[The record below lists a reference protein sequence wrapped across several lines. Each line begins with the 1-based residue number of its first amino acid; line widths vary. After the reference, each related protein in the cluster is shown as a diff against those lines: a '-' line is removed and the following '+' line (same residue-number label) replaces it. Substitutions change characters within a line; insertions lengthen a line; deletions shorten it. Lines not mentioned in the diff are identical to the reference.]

1 MLTNSDVKWQFAMLK
16 KLGVNAIGISILL
29 LFGAFSS
36 TAQTVPLGQWESHFN
51 YLSAQHVVEVGNKI
65 YCSSYNGLFF
75 IDIETKEIKV
85 LSKAEGLSETGVSGM
100 AYNSVDNMLLLT
112 YRNGNIDLVSLDE
125 RFEPEQIVPWSVL
138 MDAADLPE
146 SKQINQVLFW
156 QDLAYLATNFGIVVL
171 NTKLRE
177 VQETYR
183 YIGKNGTEVHV
194 KNVAFASDSIFI
206 LTGTSEILGSSMQ
219 TSVNRQ
225 FFANWKTIPTPGTA
239 MSISNQPGYIYAGF
253 AGKGIFRKSGGSWFF
268 LYPTSSKNYAFSNHA
283 ESVIATLDNNVT
295 IINENNTFQIFE
307 SSLFRFPKESI
318 RTKNAKVW
326 IADSKSGLVSNAGG
340 DFESFSPIE
349 KDTTINPRTDSTIVD
364 LNGNTWTRL
373 PEYLGGG
380 ILFKNTKSSKQQL
393 LTTSPGNGGLPSSG
407 INSIA
412 VDEYGNIWFA
422 SDNGAGYFLPE
433 DLSNGSRID
442 AILPV
447 YGQRR
452 LFANEKCTAIAVEP
466 GNRKWIGTRNGLYHF
481 NEEGTEL
488 VQQFSSEDS
497 PLPSNFIDALQ
508 FNQEQAML
516 FVDTPN
522 GMVAYRSTASISS
535 ESLSKLTIFPNPVHP
550 GFGGQVGIK
559 GLVDKATVKITT
571 LSGKLVY
578 ETKAQ
583 GGTAS
588 WNLNDYTG
596 RRARGGIY
604 MILVVSADGEKKIA
618 GKLAIID

>member
-1 MLTNSDVKWQFAMLK
+1 MLK
-16 KLGVNAIGISILL
+16 KLGINVIGISIFL

-36 TAQTVPLGQWESHFN
+36 TAQNVPLGQWESHFS
-51 YLSAQHVVEVGNKI
+51 YLSAQHVAEVGNKI
-65 YCSSYNGLFF
+65 YCSSNNGLFF

-85 LSKAEGLSETGVSGM
+85 LSKAEGLSETGVGSM
-100 AYNSVDNMLLLT
+100 AYNSADNMLLLT
-112 YRNGNIDLVSLDE
+112 YRNGNIDLVSLNE
-125 RFEPEQIVPWSVL
+125 KFEPEQILPWSVL
-138 MDAADLPE
+138 MDASDLPE
-146 SKQINQVLFW
+146 SKQINQILFW
-156 QDLAYLATNFGIVVL
+156 QDLAYLATNFGVVVL

-183 YIGKNGTEVHV
+183 YIGNNGAEVNV
-194 KNVAFASDSIFI
+194 KNIAFASDSIYL
-206 LTGTSEILGSSMQ
+206 LTSNHDILGSSMQ

-225 FFANWKTIPTPGTA
+225 FFANWKTIPIPGTA

-253 AGKGIFRKSGGSWFF
+253 TGKGIFRKSGGSWVS
-268 LYPTSSKNYAFSNHA
+268 LYPTSSKNYSFSNHA
-283 ESVIATLDNNVT
+283 GSIIATLDNNVT
-295 IINENNTFQIFE
+295 IINENTFQTFE
-307 SSLFRFPKESI
+307 SLLFKSPKESI
-318 RTKNAKVW
+318 RSKNAKIW
-326 IADSKSGLVSNAGG
+326 IADSKSGLVSNVRG

-349 KDTTINPRTDSTIVD
+349 KDTIINPRTDSTVVD

-373 PEYLGGG
+373 PDYLGGG
-380 ILFKNTKSSKQQL
+380 VLFKSIKSSQQQL
-393 LTTSPGNGGLPSSG
+393 LTTSPGNGGLPSSR
-407 INSIA
+407 INSIT
-412 VDEYGNIWFA
+412 VDEEGNIWFA

-433 DLSNGSRID
+433 DVSNGSRID

-497 PLPSNFIDALQ
+497 PLPSNFINALQ
-508 FNQEQAML
+508 FNQEQGML

-522 GMVAYRSTASISS
+522 GMVAYRSNASISS
-535 ESLSKLTIFPNPVHP
+535 ESLSKITIFPNPVRP
-550 GFGGQVGIK
+550 GFGGQVGIM
-559 GLVDKATVKITT
+559 GLMDKATVKITT

-578 ETKAQ
+578 ETKSQ

-588 WNLNDYTG
+588 WNLNDYSG

-604 MILVVSADGEKKIA
+604 MILIVAGDGEKKIA